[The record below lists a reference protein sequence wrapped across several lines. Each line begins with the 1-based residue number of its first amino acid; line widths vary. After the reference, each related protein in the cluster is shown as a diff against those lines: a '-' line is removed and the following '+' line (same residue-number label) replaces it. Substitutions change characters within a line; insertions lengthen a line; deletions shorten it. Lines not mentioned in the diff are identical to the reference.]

1 MFYLTGA
8 GLLMKKEKTSNV
20 IIDHIREGVMITDHK
35 GIIEYVNPAFQVVT
49 GYTESEAIGKTPN
62 MLQSGIHDERFYT
75 LMWSEVKKRG
85 KWSGEIWNR
94 RKNGD
99 LYAEWLTI
107 LAVSGDD
114 GQIEQYIGVFTDI
127 SDQKTA
133 EEELKKLA
141 HHDSLTGVAN
151 RYAYHNRLAS
161 IIETSTRFDQK
172 LAVFFLDLDRFK
184 QVNDTFGHSAG
195 DQLLVELSTRLKRL
209 LGNKDFIAR
218 LGGDEF
224 SIALTNIRHAREA
237 FGLAEAII
245 HSFSVPFQ
253 LEGQDIYM
261 STSIGISFFPEDG
274 LDVDTLINKAD
285 KAMYYSKEKSRNR
298 FSVYH
303 EDMDRETKE
312 VLTIEMELRK
322 AIERQELSLHYQ
334 PKVDVKRNKAAG
346 AEALLRWNNQ
356 HFGEVPP
363 SVFIPIAEETGLI
376 IPIGEWVLH
385 QVCRDLTTL
394 DQYGFADF
402 SIAVNVSAVQFSQD
416 RFVESFRS
424 ILFEENMSARRIELE
439 LTESTV
445 MPDAQMAVQRL
456 TQLKTSGFK
465 LSIDDFGTGYSS
477 FSYLKRFPLDYLK
490 IDRSFIKMMD
500 QYDEDSSIVE
510 AIITMAHRLRLK
522 VVAEGVENKRQ
533 LELLKKESC
542 EIVQGYYYSKPVP
555 LSAFIDF
562 LFMEWPDESK

>member
-1 MFYLTGA
+1 
-8 GLLMKKEKTSNV
+8 MKKEKTSNV

-107 LAVSGDD
+107 LAVSGDE

-161 IIETSTRFDQK
+161 IIETSIRFDQK

-322 AIERQELSLHYQ
+322 AIERQELSIHYQ

-385 QVCRDLTTL
+385 QVCRDLTTI

-424 ILFEENMSARRIELE
+424 ILFEENVSARRIELE

-445 MPDAQMAVQRL
+445 MPDARMAVQRL

-477 FSYLKRFPLDYLK
+477 FSYLKRFPIDYLK

>member
-1 MFYLTGA
+1 
-8 GLLMKKEKTSNV
+8 MKKEKTSNV

-75 LMWSEVKKRG
+75 IMWSEVKKRG

>member
-1 MFYLTGA
+1 
-8 GLLMKKEKTSNV
+8 MKKEKTSNV

-107 LAVSGDD
+107 LAVSDDD

>member
-1 MFYLTGA
+1 
-8 GLLMKKEKTSNV
+8 MKKEKTSNV

-107 LAVSGDD
+107 LAVSGDE

-161 IIETSTRFDQK
+161 IIETSIRFDQK

-322 AIERQELSLHYQ
+322 AIERQELSIHYQ

-445 MPDAQMAVQRL
+445 MPDARMAVQRL

-477 FSYLKRFPLDYLK
+477 FSYLKRFPIDYLK

>member
-1 MFYLTGA
+1 
-8 GLLMKKEKTSNV
+8 MKKEKTSNV

-562 LFMEWPDESK
+562 LFIEWPDESK

>member
-1 MFYLTGA
+1 MTGA

-107 LAVSGDD
+107 LAVSGDE

-161 IIETSTRFDQK
+161 IIETSIRFDQK

-322 AIERQELSLHYQ
+322 AIERQELSIHYQ

-445 MPDAQMAVQRL
+445 MPDARMAVQRL

-477 FSYLKRFPLDYLK
+477 FSYLKRFPIDYLK

>member
-1 MFYLTGA
+1 
-8 GLLMKKEKTSNV
+8 MKKEKTSNV